1 MSIPFHGLQITVDG
15 LRSTDVQRRA
25 TALEPGQQPNPKQ
38 GTDRWTME
46 HDFISI
52 TPLRLN
58 LTDNHELEYQK
69 EVAR

>member
-1 MSIPFHGLQITVDG
+1 
-15 LRSTDVQRRA
+15 
-25 TALEPGQQPNPKQ
+25 
-38 GTDRWTME
+38 ME